1 MYKDKVYATY
11 KYEPM
16 NLDNKKQDF
25 QEKAYNVIEYE
36 FSKTYD
42 ALQEITSGSFAN
54 RLISIDPLTR
64 SFNVTDFDYNKMKDT
79 MEKLNPGGILNELK
93 NRFDKA
99 LNQSPEGVLK
109 VATGNSNHGNVPYIK
124 EKEGGFAKDIFIE
137 TILPLR
143 TAAISLANFTALK
156 MAVPG
161 DPGLTAGKVVE
172 FNLFTLKPT
181 NNTKELDK
189 AYSGKYLVTAVRH
202 IIKQTA
208 YQTILEMAKESLPK
222 AQEGAN
228 NSDKNIRQAITA

>member
-1 MYKDKVYATY
+1 
-11 KYEPM
+11 
-16 NLDNKKQDF
+16 
-25 QEKAYNVIEYE
+25 
-36 FSKTYD
+36 
-42 ALQEITSGSFAN
+42 
-54 RLISIDPLTR
+54 
-64 SFNVTDFDYNKMKDT
+64 MKDT
-79 MEKLNPGGILNELK
+79 MEKLNPSGVLNELK

-109 VATGNSNHGNVPYIK
+109 VATGNANHGNVPYIK

-143 TAAISLANFTALK
+143 TAAISLANFTAMK

-161 DPGLTAGKVVE
+161 DPGLTAGKVIE

-189 AYSGKYLVTAVRH
+189 FYSGKYLVTAVRH